1 MEEEIISI
9 TREEFEK
16 LVRDS
21 MLLNC
26 LKNAGVDDWDG
37 YDFAIEEFLNVE

>member
-1 MEEEIISI
+1 VEEIISI

-37 YDFAIEEFLNVE
+37 YDYAIEEFLNIE